1 MLKSALLALA
11 LVSAPAAAAHY
22 RAEPASAPATDK
34 FVARDTVWTCGNGA
48 CEAAQSNSRPQ
59 VVCAAVVRKLGTL
72 RAFNVAGEPLSS
84 EELARCNARAR

>member
-1 MLKSALLALA
+1 MLKSALIALV

-22 RAEPASAPATDK
+22 RAEPTAAPTADR
-34 FVARDTVWTCGNGA
+34 FIARDTVWTCGEGA

-59 VVCAAVVRKLGTL
+59 VVCTAVVRKLGTL
-72 RAFNVAGEPLSS
+72 RAFNVAGEPLSA